1 MSHRQALSNSSPRR
15 NFYLGLQ
22 PLPAWIA
29 ILGLVIF
36 STGCILAGAGSV
48 MRVAFPAG
56 SFAVG
61 VFLYWKYPI
70 LYVGFTWWMWFLS
83 PLVRRLVDYQSTWV
97 EPSPI
102 LLSPFLVTLVTLVTF
117 LQHLPRTYSQGGLP
131 FVMAC
136 TGVFYGFLVGLIK
149 TSPVTAARS
158 LLDWLTP
165 ILFGFHLFVNWRDYP
180 YYRQNIQRTFL
191 WGVLV
196 TGVYGVVQYL
206 VAPEWDRFWLI
217 KTEIT
222 TFGTPEPFGIRV
234 WSTMHSSGPFAATMM
249 AGLLLLFS
257 SKDPL
262 RIPAAA
268 AGYLAFLLTL
278 IRTMWGA
285 WLLGVITLITSLK
298 LRLQIRLIITILVMA
313 VCVFP
318 LTTIDPF
325 SKIINARLQTF
336 SNLENDT
343 SLNERANIYDR
354 NLNLALSTDLG
365 EGIGNTY
372 KINEQGVLQE
382 VVVDSGILDILF
394 TLGWFGAI
402 PYLYGILQLMFTLFK
417 YPEARFDPFM
427 SAARAISFSIFV
439 TLIIANVIIGV
450 TGVLFWGFLGIG
462 MAANKY
468 YQHQRAVG
476 IKRN

>member
-1 MSHRQALSNSSPRR
+1 MLSNSSPPR
-15 NFYLGLQ
+15 NFYLVLQ

-29 ILGLVIF
+29 ILGLVLF
-36 STGCILAGAGSV
+36 SAACIIAGAGSI
-48 MRVAFPAG
+48 MRIAFPAG

-61 VFLYWKYPI
+61 VFLYWRYPI
-70 LYVGFTWWMWFLS
+70 LYIGFTWWMWFLT
-83 PLVRRLVDYQSTWV
+83 PLVRRLVDYQSGWV

-102 LLSPFLVTLVTLVTF
+102 LLAPFLVTLVTLATF
-117 LQHLPRTYSQGGLP
+117 LQHLPKSYSQGGLP
-131 FVMAC
+131 FVLAC

-149 TSPVTAARS
+149 TSPVTATRS

-165 ILFGFHLFVNWRDYP
+165 ILFGFHLFMNWRDYP

-222 TFGTPEPFGIRV
+222 TFGTPQPFGMRV

-257 SKDPL
+257 SKEPL

-285 WLLGVITLITSLK
+285 WLLGVITLLTSLK

-318 LTTIDPF
+318 LTTIEPF

-336 SNLENDT
+336 SNLEDDT
-343 SLNERANIYDR
+343 SLNERSNIYDR
-354 NLNLALSTDLG
+354 NLNLALSTNLG

-476 IKRN
+476 ITRN

>member
-1 MSHRQALSNSSPRR
+1 MSHRQALSNSSPPR
-15 NFYLGLQ
+15 NFYLRLQ

-36 STGCILAGAGSV
+36 STACILAGAGSI
-48 MRVAFPAG
+48 MRIAFPAG

-61 VFLYWKYPI
+61 MFLYWRYPI
-70 LYVGFTWWMWFLS
+70 LYIGFTWWMWFLT
-83 PLVRRLVDYQSTWV
+83 PLVRRLVDYQSGWV

-102 LLSPFLVTLVTLVTF
+102 LLAPFLVTLVTLATF
-117 LQHLPRTYSQGGLP
+117 LQHLPRSYSQGGLP
-131 FVMAC
+131 FVLAC

-149 TSPVTAARS
+149 TSPVTATRS

-217 KTEIT
+217 NTEIT
-222 TFGTPEPFGIRV
+222 TFGTPQPFGMRV

-285 WLLGVITLITSLK
+285 WLLGVITLLTSLK

-336 SNLENDT
+336 SNLEDDT
-343 SLNERANIYDR
+343 SLNERSNIYDR